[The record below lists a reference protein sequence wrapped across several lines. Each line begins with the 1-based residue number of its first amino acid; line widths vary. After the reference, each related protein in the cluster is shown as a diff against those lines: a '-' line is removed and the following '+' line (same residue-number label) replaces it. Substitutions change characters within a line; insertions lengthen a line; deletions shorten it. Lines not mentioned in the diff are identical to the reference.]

1 MGFLSN
7 IRYVLCYNNTNIHF
21 TAEST
26 AESFPCKNMHM
37 RHMHISI
44 IFMVSAVIVLIMLS
58 PFLKVNFHA
67 IDYIILKFRCQ
78 QKISGKRKIVSGFWK
93 HSRFFDKKAQV
104 SCNFY
109 HR

>member
-58 PFLKVNFHA
+58 PFSKVNFHG
-67 IDYIILKFRCQ
+67 IDYITLKM
-78 QKISGKRKIVSGFWK
+78 GF
-93 HSRFFDKKAQV
+93 Q
-104 SCNFY
+104 
-109 HR
+109 